1 MDEISRFA
9 YDLTYK
15 TTIDGKEHITTL
27 RDKRI
32 LMFDLSEQKIKKQN
46 GVEVSTFIITI
57 QREYIKRLQNES
69 TLAYDED
76 LSKILVNIGSLVVQD
91 LIRFLTTF
99 SEKKILTFSIFCDI
113 KTYKTYKTASVIS
126 KIKKEIIKNK
136 DKLTEFGIR
145 IYGEGVPF
153 GKDDDEISYQKY
165 INTNDIVFI
174 SEGSD
179 RVKRFISKKDS
190 MNKLNTKIN
199 KYILVDHND
208 ELSNN

>member
-1 MDEISRFA
+1 M
-9 YDLTYK
+9 
-15 TTIDGKEHITTL
+15 
-27 RDKRI
+27 
-32 LMFDLSEQKIKKQN
+32 
-46 GVEVSTFIITI
+46 
-57 QREYIKRLQNES
+57 
-69 TLAYDED
+69 
-76 LSKILVNIGSLVVQD
+76 
-91 LIRFLTTF
+91 
-99 SEKKILTFSIFCDI
+99 
-113 KTYKTYKTASVIS
+113 IS

-165 INTNDIVFI
+165 KNTNDIVFI

>member
-126 KIKKEIIKNK
+126 KIKKRLLKIKINSQNLVLGFMGKGFPLVRMMMKFHIKN
-136 DKLTEFGIR
+136 I
-145 IYGEGVPF
+145 
-153 GKDDDEISYQKY
+153 
-165 INTNDIVFI
+165 
-174 SEGSD
+174 
-179 RVKRFISKKDS
+179 
-190 MNKLNTKIN
+190 
-199 KYILVDHND
+199 
-208 ELSNN
+208 